1 MAHVRQ
7 EALQTITDS
16 EEESAFSSEDDENLE
31 DENFQFKERFDTT
44 KDTICN
50 AWVVYSF
57 LQ

>member
-1 MAHVRQ
+1 MAHARQ

-31 DENFQFKERFDTT
+31 DENFKFKERFDTT

-50 AWVVYSF
+50 A
-57 LQ
+57 